1 MSTSIIQALEKFR
14 DQPEQKEYD
23 HAVLRL
29 LNERFSTWDDLVRTG
44 NPAANEEIQQE
55 EEAED
60 GWGLDDNDEDDP
72 IGESPKS
79 IKTKAQETSPLTG
92 LELEIAKWKE
102 IQQSSSSS
110 VRPLH
115 SLISVLELANLLSGS

>member
-1 MSTSIIQALEKFR
+1 MSISIIQALEKFR
-14 DQPEQKEYD
+14 DQPEQQEYD

-44 NPAANEEIQQE
+44 NPAANEEIQQK

-60 GWGLDDNDEDDP
+60 GWGLDDDDEDDP

-115 SLISVLELANLLSGS
+115 PLISVLELANLSSGS